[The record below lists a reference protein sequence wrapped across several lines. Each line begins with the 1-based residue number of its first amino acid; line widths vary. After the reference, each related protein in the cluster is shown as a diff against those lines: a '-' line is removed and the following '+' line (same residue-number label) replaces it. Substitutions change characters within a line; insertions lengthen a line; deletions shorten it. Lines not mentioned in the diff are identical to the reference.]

1 MVDSGDPHMWKST
14 LCKASS
20 FLEETQHKVLQGV
33 NPGGIY
39 EAIWCR
45 DASYIITDWFLSGNI
60 DGAIQQI
67 FLIWSHQIGPDR
79 EEKLVCGRGSPEMKF
94 SRESAKEDRKMEFEG
109 ALPTSICHAGFS
121 EVFGKD
127 PDIDSTALMISTTSW
142 ILNKIL
148 MKKPTSQHST
158 PRPIAA
164 PEDTAGYVP
173 PPLSRL
179 GITDPLEVTEFV
191 VPRMLKAVNYL
202 ITRDIDRDGLLEQGY
217 NEDWMDTMLRAG
229 KIVYSQACWLL
240 ALNNF
245 AALLFELEKNRE
257 ANDLLDLASKAIRG
271 VEDKLWSEES
281 GSYTN
286 VQDTEYVGDQSSTLT
301 QDISH
306 YLVATTQ
313 ERLVASTLKNSYRES
328 IRKPEQ
334 IDLHTRSAKT
344 LDTIK
349 NRLWKNNWPLVNEH
363 DQKITG
369 PRILRPQEY
378 HNQTLWPWATA
389 TEILA
394 RSRFNRI
401 QECDILFSRLVS
413 ENRPS
418 AGHRGIPGI
427 VNPRAYYEWINPLT
441 DEGGGVFPFRTGISA
456 VRIVIMEILER
467 IRTSML
473 YHSPEPYIS
482 PNQWQNVAKS
492 I

>member
-1 MVDSGDPHMWKST
+1 
-14 LCKASS
+14 
-20 FLEETQHKVLQGV
+20 
-33 NPGGIY
+33 
-39 EAIWCR
+39 
-45 DASYIITDWFLSGNI
+45 
-60 DGAIQQI
+60 
-67 FLIWSHQIGPDR
+67 
-79 EEKLVCGRGSPEMKF
+79 
-94 SRESAKEDRKMEFEG
+94 
-109 ALPTSICHAGFS
+109 
-121 EVFGKD
+121 
-127 PDIDSTALMISTTSW
+127 
-142 ILNKIL
+142 
-148 MKKPTSQHST
+148 
-158 PRPIAA
+158 
-164 PEDTAGYVP
+164 
-173 PPLSRL
+173 
-179 GITDPLEVTEFV
+179 
-191 VPRMLKAVNYL
+191 MLKAVNYL

-245 AALLFELEKNRE
+245 AALLFELEKNSE
-257 ANDLLDLASKAIRG
+257 ANDMLDLAGKAIRG

-313 ERLVASTLKNSYRES
+313 EHLVASTLKNSYRES
-328 IRKPEQ
+328 IRKPAQ

-349 NRLWKNNWPLVNEH
+349 NRLWKNNWPLVNER

-401 QECDILFSRLVS
+401 QECDILFSRLIS

-418 AGHRGIPGI
+418 ARHRGIPGI

-467 IRTSML
+467 IRASML
-473 YHSPEPYIS
+473 YRSTEPYIS

>member
-1 MVDSGDPHMWKST
+1 MVESGDPRMWKST
-14 LCKASS
+14 LAKASS
-20 FLEETQHKVLQGV
+20 FLEETQHQILQGI

-45 DASYIITDWFLSGNI
+45 DSSYIILDWFLSGNI

-79 EEKLVCGRGSPEMKF
+79 EEKLIYGRGSPELKF
-94 SRESAKEDRKMEFEG
+94 SPETAKEDKKIEFEG
-109 ALPTSICHAGFS
+109 ALPTSTCHAGFS
-121 EVFGKD
+121 EVYGKY

-142 ILNKIL
+142 ILNKL
-148 MKKPTSQHST
+148 LPNNPASKHSS
-158 PRPIAA
+158 PRPIVAA
-164 PEDTAGYVP
+164 EDPPGYASA
-173 PPLSRL
+173 LHSGQ

-202 ITRDIDRDGLLEQGY
+202 VTRDIDRDGLLEQSH

-245 AALLFELEKNRE
+245 AALLLKLEKENE
-257 ANDLLDLASKAIRG
+257 ANNMLDLAGKTIRG
-271 VEDKLWSEES
+271 VEDILWSEES

-286 VQDTEYVGDQSSTLT
+286 VQDTNYVGDQSSTLT
-301 QDISH
+301 QDILQ
-306 YLVATTQ
+306 YLVATT
-313 ERLVASTLKNSYRES
+313 EEHLVANSYGES
-328 IRKPEQ
+328 IRELAQ
-334 IDLHTRSAKT
+334 IDLDARTAKT

-349 NRLWKNNWPLVNEH
+349 NRLWKNTWPLVNEH

-378 HNQTLWPWATA
+378 HNQTFWPWATA

-401 QECDILFSRLVS
+401 QECDILISRIVS
-413 ENRPS
+413 KNRPT
-418 AGHRGIPGI
+418 ARHRGIPEI

-467 IRTSML
+467 IRTSTL
-473 YHSPEPYIS
+473 RRSTDPYTS
-482 PNQWQNVAKS
+482 PNQGQNVAKN

>member
-1 MVDSGDPHMWKST
+1 MVGSRDPRMRKST
-14 LCKASS
+14 LSKASS
-20 FLEETQHKVLQGV
+20 FLEETQYQVLQGI

-45 DASYIITDWFLSGNI
+45 DSSYIILDWFLSGNI

-67 FLIWSHQIGPDR
+67 FLIWSHQISPDR
-79 EEKLVCGRGSPEMKF
+79 EEKLVYGRGSPEMKF
-94 SRESAKEDRKMEFEG
+94 SPAAAKEDRKIEFEG

-121 EVFGKD
+121 EVYGKY

-148 MKKPTSQHST
+148 LKNPTSKHSS
-158 PRPIAA
+158 PRPIVPA
-164 PEDTAGYVP
+164 EDSAVYVSAL
-173 PPLSRL
+173 LSRL
-179 GITDPLEVTEFV
+179 GLTDPQEVTEFV
-191 VPRMLKAVNYL
+191 IPRMLKAVNYL
-202 ITRDIDRDGLLEQGY
+202 VTRDIDRDGLLEQGH

-245 AALLFELEKNRE
+245 ADLLVKLEKESE
-257 ANDLLDLASKAIRG
+257 ANNMLDLAGKTIRG
-271 VEDKLWSEES
+271 VEDILWSEES

-286 VQDTEYVGDQSSTLT
+286 VQDTDYVGDQSNTIT

-306 YLVATTQ
+306 YLVATT
-313 ERLVASTLKNSYRES
+313 EEHLVANTPKNSYSES
-328 IRKPEQ
+328 IRELAQ
-334 IDLHTRSAKT
+334 IDLHARSART

-349 NRLWKNNWPLVNEH
+349 NRLWKNNWPLVNER

-378 HNQTLWPWATA
+378 HNQTFWPWETA

-401 QECDILFSRLVS
+401 QECDILFSRIVS
-413 ENRPS
+413 KNHPTAR
-418 AGHRGIPGI
+418 HRGIPEI

-473 YHSPEPYIS
+473 YRSTNPYTR
-482 PNQWQNVAKS
+482 PNQGQNVAKN